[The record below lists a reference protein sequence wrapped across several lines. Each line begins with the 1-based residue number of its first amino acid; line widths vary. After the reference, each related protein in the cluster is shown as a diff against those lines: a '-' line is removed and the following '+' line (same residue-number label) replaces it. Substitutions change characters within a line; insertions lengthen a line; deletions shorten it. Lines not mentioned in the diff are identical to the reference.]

1 MKELPDFNINIYQ
14 AINYIFESDL
24 AVVAFKN
31 PPFIN
36 FVNIVRRTIETIDRL
51 SENCNMPEFT
61 NHGLR
66 HICSLVKRT
75 SEWAITDGW
84 IENINCKEAGYLLM
98 ALIVHDLGMLSQ
110 ETSDLSSDVA
120 LEYKR
125 GIGDLATWVRKTHVL
140 RLSKLLHRIFYEFEN
155 EDIEVKNHIEAIAQM
170 AASHNYW
177 PWDKEYD
184 IDEKLTKF
192 IGIENDRIYGLNAV
206 IAVVDLLDEDSNRCD
221 SEVLIKHKR
230 GNKINIAHWYRH
242 ALTAKVNPIKNH
254 KVKISLRA
262 IDGMDESFED
272 VFKVIRNQFRIVLVY
287 KKYLSIINAQIDE
300 LEFEPTNEMP
310 KIDKEVKELDVWN
323 EKVELK
329 YSMKELLMLTFIP
342 ETRGERCDSKL
353 YNELVKL
360 NLEQVKPLE
369 ETGLT
374 DNNQLLFDDEKL
386 LYKISYM
393 KLENYDEIF
402 SYYKEQVEHSFLLGE
417 VGKVKNICCMILEYL
432 ECSNI
437 DRTYWVF
444 VYLIY
449 LLDSEQDYRLI
460 SEKINFSGR
469 YGVLLQLVIA
479 LLNND
484 EKECQICWNKLL
496 TINLMKFNK
505 DSETRLLF
513 SILIEYSYQFFYKT
527 TDKYIQELMNK
538 IKENEFLY
546 SYLVKVQTRLSIQFR
561 LITGEDINVDI
572 LDKFN
577 IEKEERILCEIWK
590 NFFVSDAEKLD
601 ASLRKV
607 SKLITPESKY
617 YKSYMGLFIAT
628 EHIRDLS
635 IKESSIKKEDIY
647 TKHYRFIRLEMENQY
662 NVLEQRRE
670 KNIEKFLNDE
680 LYDHKQIERLI
691 VSGQMEAMR
700 NWDILNFISFRSL
713 YARYYEKLGEKCYD
727 SGKNSSYICRAI
739 ICWIQS
745 LKTYDEKKDKKK
757 LIGIIEVNEKNN
769 IEELYRLIF
778 HNIAMVY
785 WDNASTWLKALG
797 DLMPKELV
805 DDWVRWI
812 YKYNSIIRSH
822 MSIIRL
828 ADLDFIKTI
837 IEEYKFN
844 DEQMNI
850 LEPILVGICKKDYY
864 WSIELEL
871 CKSIMMTLSIE
882 KCKEIIEQ
890 LTIATEERPGY
901 SSIYINTMLKL
912 AHERFEISEYIKE
925 MMQKR
930 YNLTENEKYL
940 EYQKLIGV
948 KCIENLEMPDIFK
961 INTEVKHILE
971 EYEVELSKGHHNVS
985 NIKNIAEIVSNK
997 NLSICDE
1004 KSICCLLEEI
1014 KRFTHNNA
1022 SRLYQLDYNIIF
1034 SILVSISNGGSD
1046 ETRKAILSIGFEIY
1060 GEFLTNE
1067 KFFSNQKKSLKRSI
1081 IDQRDMKEI
1090 GFLYMFS
1097 SLIDYSDNKQLNN
1110 TMEWCIDIAEHI
1122 KEDSMHFYVY
1132 IFSYS
1137 YIFRNDY
1144 LKNISYRGLELLAI
1158 IIKFKSE
1165 TKKDYLYYVLLGIQE
1180 FIHNIKHSEKN
1191 SFDKIKE
1198 NKTYVKWLKR
1208 ILNFGSKSIYYENR
1222 KKVFKIIEEI
1232 NDNKLFEKVCEILKE
1247 DARMSIAKY
1256 FE

>member
-1 MKELPDFNINIYQ
+1 MKELPNFNINISQ

-24 AVVAFKN
+24 AVLAFAN

-84 IENINCKEAGYLLM
+84 IEKINCKEAGYLLM
-98 ALIVHDLGMLSQ
+98 ALLVHDLGMLSQ
-110 ETSDLSSDVA
+110 EPSDLSSDVA

-155 EDIEVKNHIEAIAQM
+155 ENIEVKNHIEAIAQM

-177 PWDKEYD
+177 PWDEQYD

-192 IGIENDRIYGLNAV
+192 IGIEKDRIEGLNGV
-206 IAVVDLLDEDSNRCD
+206 IAIVDLLDEDSNRCD
-221 SEVLIKHKR
+221 SEALIKHKR

-254 KVKISLRA
+254 KVKIILRA

-287 KKYLSIINAQIDE
+287 KKYLSVIDAQIDE
-300 LEFEPTNEMP
+300 LEFEPMNEMP
-310 KIDKEVKELDVWN
+310 KVDKEIKELGVWN

-329 YSMKELLMLTFIP
+329 YSMKELLMLTFIS
-342 ETRGERCDSKL
+342 EARGERCNSKL
-353 YNELVKL
+353 YNELAKF
-360 NLEQVKPLE
+360 NLEQVKPLKE
-369 ETGLT
+369 IGIT

-393 KLENYDEIF
+393 ELENYDEIF
-402 SYYKEQVEHSFLLGE
+402 SYYKEQVEHNFLLGE
-417 VGKVKNICCMILEYL
+417 LGKVKNICCMILEYL
-432 ECSNI
+432 DCSNV
-437 DRTYWVF
+437 DKTYWVF

-449 LLDSEQDYRLI
+449 LLDSDQDYRLI
-460 SEKINFSGR
+460 NEKINFSGR
-469 YGVLLQLVIA
+469 YGSLLQLITT
-479 LLNND
+479 LLNNN
-484 EKECQICWNKLL
+484 EKECEIYWDKLL
-496 TINLMKFNK
+496 KIDLMKFNK

-513 SILIEYSYQFFYKT
+513 SMLIEYLYQLCYKT
-527 TDKYIQELMNK
+527 TDNYIKQFMNK
-538 IKENEFLY
+538 IRENEFLY
-546 SYLVKVQTRLSIQFR
+546 SYLEKVQKRLSIQFR
-561 LITGEDINVDI
+561 LINGEDINIDI
-572 LDKFN
+572 LNKFS
-577 IEKEERILCEIWK
+577 IDKEERMLCEIW
-590 NFFVSDAEKLD
+590 NDFFVSDAEKLGI
-601 ASLRKV
+601 SLREF
-607 SKLITPESKY
+607 SEIITPESKY

-628 EHIRDLS
+628 EHVRDLS
-635 IKESSIKKEDIY
+635 IKESNIKKEDVY

-680 LYDHKQIERLI
+680 LYDNKKIERLI

-700 NWDILNFISFRSL
+700 NWDILSFISFRRL

-727 SGKNSSYICRAI
+727 SGINSSYMCRAI

-745 LKTYDEKKDKKK
+745 LKTYDEKKDEKK
-757 LIGIIEVNEKNN
+757 LIGIIEINEKDS
-769 IEELYRLIF
+769 IKELYRLIF

-797 DLMPKELV
+797 DLMPKDLIN
-805 DDWVRWI
+805 DWVKWI
-812 YKYNSIIRSH
+812 NQYNNITRAH

-844 DEQMNI
+844 NEQMNV
-850 LEPILVGICKKDYY
+850 LEPILVNICKKDYY

-871 CKSIMMTLSIE
+871 CQSIVRILSVE
-882 KCKEIIEQ
+882 KCREIIEY
-890 LTIATEERPGY
+890 LTISTEERPGY
-901 SSIYINTMLKL
+901 VSIYINTMLKL
-912 AHERFEISEYIKE
+912 ANERLQISEYIKE

-930 YNLTENEKYL
+930 YNLTKNEKYL

-948 KCIENLEMPDIFK
+948 KSIQSLEKPDISK
-961 INTEVKHILE
+961 INTQVKDILE
-971 EYEVELSKGHHNVS
+971 EYEGELSKGHHNFS
-985 NIKNIAEIVSNK
+985 NLKNIAEIISNK
-997 NLSICDE
+997 NLSICD
-1004 KSICCLLEEI
+1004 KNLVYSLLEEI
-1014 KRFTHNNA
+1014 IKFTHNNA
-1022 SRLYQLDYNIIF
+1022 FRLYQLDYYTIF
-1034 SILVSISNGGSD
+1034 SILVSISNGVSD
-1046 ETRKAILSIGFEIY
+1046 EIRKAILSIGFDVY
-1060 GEFLTNE
+1060 GEFVGNE
-1067 KFFSNQKKSLKRSI
+1067 KFFSDQKKTLKRSI
-1081 IDQRDMKEI
+1081 INQVDMKAI
-1090 GFLYMFS
+1090 GFLHMVS

-1110 TMEWCIDIAEHI
+1110 AMEWCIDIAEHI
-1122 KEDSMHFYVY
+1122 KEDSMRFYVY

-1137 YIFRNDY
+1137 YIFRNDS
-1144 LKNISYRGLELLAI
+1144 LKDTSYRGLELLTI

-1165 TKKDYLYYVLLGIQE
+1165 TKKDYLYYVLLGIKD
-1180 FIHNIKHSEKN
+1180 FIHNINHSEKN

-1198 NKTYVKWLKR
+1198 NKTYINWLNR
-1208 ILNFGSKSIYYENR
+1208 ILNFGNKSIYYENR
-1222 KKVFKIIEEI
+1222 KKVLKIIEEI
-1232 NDNKLFEKVCEILKE
+1232 NDNKLFEKVCDILKE
-1247 DARMSIAKY
+1247 DARISISKY